1 MNTPRRRTWWAVLR
15 PILRV
20 DLLASAK
27 AIDDPATAAG
37 LERHRWLRDHG
48 IRRVYGWMRAE
59 NTAMHEVRDR
69 AGWRTVGRLTQFYW
83 RIRRRYALLTVTISD
98 PADPL
103 AAWCGP
109 DRLRVEGGIRIARRR
124 GASSG

>member
-1 MNTPRRRTWWAVLR
+1 MAYTLPAFRGGGV
-15 PILRV
+15 
-20 DLLASAK
+20 
-27 AIDDPATAAG
+27 ATAAG

-59 NTAMHEVRDR
+59 NTAMHKVRDR